1 MNFSVLKC
9 INILI
14 HLQNSKENGLS
25 LLYKF
30 STADSTVFSLNKVSI
45 MVMVIHWAEYILYH
59 GMHANGM
66 HFSK

>member
-30 STADSTVFSLNKVSI
+30 STADSTSSLNKVSI
-45 MVMVIHWAEYILYH
+45 MVMVIHWAEYILCH

>member
-45 MVMVIHWAEYILYH
+45 MVMVIH
-59 GMHANGM
+59 
-66 HFSK
+66 